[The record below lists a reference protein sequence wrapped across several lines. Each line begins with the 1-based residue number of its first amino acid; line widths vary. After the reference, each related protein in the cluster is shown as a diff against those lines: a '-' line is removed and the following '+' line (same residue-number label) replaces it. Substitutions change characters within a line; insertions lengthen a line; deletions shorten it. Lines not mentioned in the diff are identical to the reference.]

1 MINSITKSKRIIGK
15 KAVKDVKGTSRVFYE
30 IASVSVEELRNLT
43 FKKVSWF
50 SNQSLGFTL
59 SGDKICKAGT
69 NGFDKNH
76 TFDPKKKINRVEV
89 IIDKE
94 ELEII
99 QIHFFSGE
107 ERLVKVGV

>member
-50 SNQSLGFTL
+50 SN
-59 SGDKICKAGT
+59 
-69 NGFDKNH
+69 
-76 TFDPKKKINRVEV
+76 
-89 IIDKE
+89 
-94 ELEII
+94 
-99 QIHFFSGE
+99 
-107 ERLVKVGV
+107 